1 MNVIG
6 IITEFNPFHN
16 GHKYYIDKIKEIYPN
31 SIIICVAS
39 SSFSQRGE
47 LSILNKWEKT
57 NIALSNNIDLV
68 IELPYFFNQ
77 KFNKY

>member
-16 GHKYYIDKIKEIYPN
+16 GHKYYIDKIKETYPD
-31 SIIICVAS
+31 SILICVTS

-47 LSILNKWEKT
+47 LSMLNKWEKT
-57 NIALSNNIDLV
+57 DCEHD
-68 IELPYFFNQ
+68 ELASCYHPSTLPGYAP
-77 KFNKY
+77 